1 MATCQVCFL
10 CKENLKV
17 KYGSCV
23 GTVPLFKVTKNKELT
38 GKVSDNCNAIV
49 LADLLE
55 SIGLLVVEVDRTSD
69 NSVLCRKCA
78 RKIINCT
85 TLYHDIKGGLTELN
99 SNAGVKEKGQKV
111 TKTDNTNVR
120 KRDFDFS
127 PSGLTPGRKRTLVND
142 TRKNTS
148 LKSKKSLFQLQSS
161 SENEENINDA
171 ISNLM
176 CLPVAENEE
185 KVSSVVK
192 VSCYCLI
199 DFNSAR

>member
-1 MATCQVCFL
+1 MASIQVCVL

-38 GKVSDNCNAIV
+38 GKVSDNCSSIV
-49 LADLLE
+49 LADLLK
-55 SIGLLVVEVDRTSD
+55 SIGLLVNRVERSCD

-85 TLYHDIKGGLTELN
+85 TLYYEIKGSLMPENNNVIAQKKDQEDEET
-99 SNAGVKEKGQKV
+99 SNA
-111 TKTDNTNVR
+111 R
-120 KRDFDFS
+120 KREFDLS
-127 PSGLTPGRKRTLVND
+127 PSGLTPSRKKTVNK
-142 TRKNTS
+142 TERNTS
-148 LKSKKSLFQLQSS
+148 SKIKKSLFQHHY
-161 SENEENINDA
+161 SEKEDNINDA

-192 VSCYCLI
+192 V
-199 DFNSAR
+199 N